1 MLSASFFL
9 TFHFFYI
16 IMYQK
21 DVVLV
26 TICILILFWMVYEG
40 MMVSATSNF
49 TLLFA
54 STLIGTERL
63 KQKE

>member
-1 MLSASFFL
+1 
-9 TFHFFYI
+9 
-16 IMYQK
+16 MYREK
-21 DVVLV
+21 RCGFNNYLYFDF
-26 TICILILFWMVYEG
+26 ILMVYEG

-54 STLIGTERL
+54 STLIGTDKL

>member
-1 MLSASFFL
+1 
-9 TFHFFYI
+9 
-16 IMYQK
+16 
-21 DVVLV
+21 
-26 TICILILFWMVYEG
+26 MVYEG

-54 STLIGTERL
+54 GTLIGTDKL

>member
-1 MLSASFFL
+1 
-9 TFHFFYI
+9 
-16 IMYQK
+16 MYREK
-21 DVVLV
+21 DVVLT

-54 STLIGTERL
+54 GTLIGTDKL